1 MNQEYLDEFA
11 EMHGFVA
18 AIRTSAKTG
27 LNINTAF
34 SELVRQVFVQEFS
47 GTQNQLGMEDD
58 MYAAGR
64 GTEGKSTVKQSFR
77 LDDNNQNNKDNP
89 KKSTANKKSK
99 CC

>member
-1 MNQEYLDEFA
+1 MSQEYLDEFA

-47 GTQNQLGMEDD
+47 GTQNQ
-58 MYAAGR
+58 
-64 GTEGKSTVKQSFR
+64 
-77 LDDNNQNNKDNP
+77 
-89 KKSTANKKSK
+89 
-99 CC
+99 